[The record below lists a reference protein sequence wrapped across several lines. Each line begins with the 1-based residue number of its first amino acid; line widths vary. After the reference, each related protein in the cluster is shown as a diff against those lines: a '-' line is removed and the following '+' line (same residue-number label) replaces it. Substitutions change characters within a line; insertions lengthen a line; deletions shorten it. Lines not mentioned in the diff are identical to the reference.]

1 MFGLVI
7 EFSLVVALFAWL
19 HRRQLR
25 DRDRAQRV
33 RPAQLHLDFDEENGA
48 D

>member
-1 MFGLVI
+1 MLGLI
-7 EFSLVVALFAWL
+7 LEFSLVIALFVWL

-33 RPAQLHLDFDEENGA
+33 RPAQLNLDFDEENRA

>member
-1 MFGLVI
+1 MLGLII
-7 EFSLVVALFAWL
+7 EFSLVVAFFACL
-19 HRRQLR
+19 HRRRLR

-33 RPAQLHLDFDEENGA
+33 RPAQLHLDFDSEEPT